1 LSKPV
6 KKAAKARA
14 AKKAASVVS
23 SPKAIQLTLPVG
35 LRLDKFLSQALTE
48 LGETISRSRLQKLI
62 EEGGVTGID
71 PAKIKASFTA
81 KKGQEIRV
89 VLPSEKDM
97 QLRPLDVEIPVLFE
111 DKFLAVVHKPAGM
124 TVHPGAGTGDD
135 TLVHALLSNIDK
147 LAPDAERPG
156 IVHRLDRETEGLMVV
171 AKTEKARTALS
182 QAFAAREIRK
192 TYIALVWGKVTLPD
206 EIKGQ
211 IWRDVHDRKRMRFGL
226 EVPQRVKRAREAEMI
241 IVSQKQLKYATRL
254 EIELITGRT
263 HQIRATVAFF
273 NAPIVGDVIY
283 GNDVVQAKLYKIGRE
298 RKNLLSESGMLLIAQ
313 KLSFNHPF
321 TKKKISFSLLVPARF
336 EKAEKLFV

>member
-1 LSKPV
+1 MSKPV
-6 KKAAKARA
+6 KKAAKTGT
-14 AKKAASVVS
+14 AKKTGKAVS
-23 SPKAIQLTLPVG
+23 APKAIQLTLPIG
-35 LRLDKFLSQALTE
+35 LRLDKFLSQALNE

-71 PAKIKASFTA
+71 PAKIKASFTV
-81 KKGQEIRV
+81 KKEQEIQV
-89 VLPSEKDM
+89 VLPTEKEM
-97 QLRPLDVEIPVLFE
+97 QLKPLDVEIPVLFE
-111 DKFLAVVHKPAGM
+111 DKYLAVVHKPAGM

-135 TLVHALLSNIDK
+135 TLVHALLSNVDK

-182 QAFAAREIRK
+182 QAFAEREIRK
-192 TYIALVWGKVTLPD
+192 TYIALVWGKVTLPE
-206 EIKGQ
+206 EINGQ

-226 EVPQRVKRAREAEMI
+226 EVPERVKRAREAEMI

-273 NAPIVGDVIY
+273 NAPIVGDVTY
-283 GNDVVQAKLYKIGRE
+283 GNDAVQAKLYKIGRE
-298 RKNLLSESGMLLIAQ
+298 RKKPLMESGMLLVAQ
-313 KLSFNHPF
+313 KLSFQHPF
-321 TKKKISFSLLVPARF
+321 TKKKLSFSLPVPTRF
-336 EKAEKLFV
+336 TKAEEYLT